1 MYLAYCINVH
11 KSVRIEWLNVHKSV
25 IHICIHLV
33 LRRLHVSQIK
43 PTFFYFYTSKIIKRK
58 RVNTLKK
65 HTKTDLCRTGHED
78 PSLHL
83 WMLHYFHLTKAG
95 NTKIMVNFTR

>member
-25 IHICIHLV
+25 RIERLNVHKNVIYICIHLV

-58 RVNTLKK
+58 SVNTLK
-65 HTKTDLCRTGHED
+65 TLF
-78 PSLHL
+78 SLYKSGEHKN
-83 WMLHYFHLTKAG
+83 YG
-95 NTKIMVNFTR
+95 